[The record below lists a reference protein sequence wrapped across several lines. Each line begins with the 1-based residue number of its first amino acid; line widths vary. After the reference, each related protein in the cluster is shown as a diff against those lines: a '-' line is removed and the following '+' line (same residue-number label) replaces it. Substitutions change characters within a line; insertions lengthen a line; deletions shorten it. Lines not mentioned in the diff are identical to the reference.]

1 MSLAYSIEACDA
13 IKRVAYWS
21 KRVKGFSSEGN
32 TLEGNTLNFF
42 LFFIPCDMQYQ
53 TTIMK
58 TFFFDAKHRVNG

>member
-32 TLEGNTLNFF
+32 TLPIFF

-58 TFFFDAKHRVNG
+58 TFFFDANHRDDG